1 MIVKKISKKEK
12 RTIPFLIVI
21 LLGLPLPLLH
31 PLLSIGGKS
40 FLEFAYLFLIGY
52 YVLSNE
58 ENLNKI
64 ENERWLLF
72 GIGLVATLVDVY
84 LFMWSSKELSVIN
97 SAAKYISEWVMVLA
111 LIGLA
116 KRYLNF
122 NNKLFDYMKNRS
134 FLFYIYHFIWVVAIQ
149 YLLLKM
155 GLNNGNIIFLFT
167 VILAYILTFLSC
179 EISIRIPVLCILTGV
194 KYKRKQK

>member
-1 MIVKKISKKEK
+1 
-12 RTIPFLIVI
+12 
-21 LLGLPLPLLH
+21 
-31 PLLSIGGKS
+31 
-40 FLEFAYLFLIGY
+40 
-52 YVLSNE
+52 
-58 ENLNKI
+58 
-64 ENERWLLF
+64 
-72 GIGLVATLVDVY
+72 
-84 LFMWSSKELSVIN
+84 
-97 SAAKYISEWVMVLA
+97 MVLA